1 MAMKKIRWLL
11 ALAALLAGAAQA
23 QGVRLTI
30 IDLDSDDLACGLRY
44 PAIQQTVRQSMAVMK
59 ATEFADSEYEL
70 LVAIAT
76 VRRPADCA
84 SDVIVTV
91 RKGITLAGNEKFRTR
106 DNKAFLELC
115 RHGGIV
121 VSPTKDHERD
131 FLRQVERSVQVCFGQ
146 LAY

>member
-1 MAMKKIRWLL
+1 MKTMRWVFALL
-11 ALAALLAGAAQA
+11 CLLAGAAKA
-23 QGVRLTI
+23 NEVKLTI
-30 IDLDSDDLACGLRY
+30 IDLDADDLACGLRY
-44 PAIQQTVRQSMAVMK
+44 TAIAGKVRDSMAIMK
-59 ATEFADSEYEL
+59 AREFEQSDHEM

-91 RKGITLAGNEKFRTR
+91 RKAVTLAGNEKFRTR
-106 DNKAFLELC
+106 DNRAYLELC

-131 FLRQVERSVQVCFGQ
+131 FLKQVERSVQVCFGQ
-146 LAY
+146 LAP

>member
-1 MAMKKIRWLL
+1 MKTVRWML
-11 ALAALLAGAAQA
+11 ALMLLLAGAAQA
-23 QGVRLTI
+23 NGLRLTI

-44 PAIQQTVRQSMAVMK
+44 PAIHSAVRQSMATMK
-59 ATEFADSEYEL
+59 TTDFADSEYEL

-76 VRRPADCA
+76 VKRPADCA

-91 RKGITLAGNEKFRTR
+91 RKGVALAGNEKFRTR

-121 VSPTKDHERD
+121 VSPIKDHERD
-131 FLRQVERSVQVCFGQ
+131 FLRQVERSVQVCLGQ

>member
-91 RKGITLAGNEKFRTR
+91 RKGVTLAGNEKFRTR